1 MWVLESGIVSNVNSK
16 HACYVTERVS
26 KEFSNTI
33 IDDEELLLFI
43 SEVNKYIRNANAEFS
58 RCNPVSLRWYETG
71 VSTRFVYVIIEKKD
85 RIELEVANYILR
97 YVEKKI
103 F

>member
-16 HACYVTERVS
+16 QACYVTERVR
-26 KEFSNTI
+26 KELCNTI
-33 IDDEELLLFI
+33 IDDEDLLLFI
-43 SEVNKYIRNANAEFS
+43 SEINEYVRNANAEFS
-58 RCNPVSLRWYETG
+58 RCKPVSLRWYETG
-71 VSTRFVYVIIEKKD
+71 VSTRFVYVIIERKD
-85 RIELEVANYILR
+85 RGDLSVANYTLR